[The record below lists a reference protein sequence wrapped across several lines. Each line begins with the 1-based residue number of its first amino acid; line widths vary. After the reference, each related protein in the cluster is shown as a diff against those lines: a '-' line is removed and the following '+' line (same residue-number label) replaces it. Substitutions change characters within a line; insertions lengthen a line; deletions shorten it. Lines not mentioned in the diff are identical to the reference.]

1 MDSSKFLSEMGKL
14 LTQVIMFDYGY
25 YLKLNITFNSAPYDG
40 IQEPYGVPYG
50 AIYSVIWCVIH
61 IYYYFKYVMMYM
73 CQSA

>member
-1 MDSSKFLSEMGKL
+1 MVSSKCLSDMGKL

-25 YLKLNITFNSAPYDG
+25 YLKLSINFNSAPYDG

-61 IYYYFKYVMMYM
+61 IYYYFKYGMTCL